1 MARTE
6 LSSFELAREQLREIE
21 EASAGTVQIV
31 GEPTRLSSFLWIGVS
46 IRFDGLQRIDDG
58 LPVRARESFQLFVP
72 STFPFAPPSVETL
85 HRRFAGFPH
94 VQWSCHLCLYR
105 SPAEWKPEHGMY
117 GLIAQLDSWIR
128 DAAQNNLD
136 PDDAP
141 LHPPV
146 AYTAVN
152 RLVVPRV
159 DTPFVGAATW
169 IGFAELRQ
177 RGQRTEIIGW
187 KSSSEVRPELFAP
200 AILLHE
206 PFPFEYPETVNALLK
221 ELESHGIDYAPFL
234 LHLASLANHTQAR
247 MPLTVVL
254 GTPMRRVEAGGCAL
268 QHLAVWEI
276 PGDDAGKLREMQV
289 SNSGDD
295 ADARNAAITEVVKW
309 SFEAKVG
316 WCVVREMRPEV
327 TRRRDQT
334 SPMAWFRGK
343 RVAIWGCGAIGTHVS
358 EAVVRAGATRVEL
371 VDNKEVAPG
380 LLVRQGY
387 EDSDIGQRKAAALAG
402 RLKRIEPDLETEAVD
417 NDLIHRLGESD
428 PLPEVD
434 LVIDCTASSAVR
446 MKLEQTLCGDV
457 ARPAIAS
464 MSVNDDASS
473 AIATLSKAAHS
484 GGPLDLIR
492 RLKLE
497 ACRSSRLSE
506 LRDAFWPTRP
516 RSERFEPE
524 PGCSEPTFVGSHADL
539 AGHSARMLN
548 AVARALSKSDEGQTG
563 AGWIFEE
570 QGPIHAFSWPPDH
583 TLQEK
588 GRGYSVRVSPAA
600 VREMQAWARRSART
614 AGPEVE
620 TGGLVFGELNEAAGV
635 LWVTE
640 VEGPPPDSDA
650 AKDHFTC
657 GTQGMEEAANEKA
670 CRFRGSVS
678 CVGSW
683 HTHPIAGAQPS
694 PVDLG
699 AVAQLLAP
707 PASKRSTFVLL
718 ILAGRP
724 DDPVLGAHAFR
735 RTLRSRDLVRIEH
748 GTAATTRIWKKPAE
762 RREVGLA
769 LSGGGFR
776 AIAFHLGCLRALEDL
791 GLLNRLQVISSVSG
805 GSVIAAMYAYSNDSF
820 SEFDARVVALLR
832 RGLTGDIL
840 RAAFRPSSIG
850 KLVWSSA
857 GAIASSS
864 LQMLFRIVPSRL
876 TPEALRPGRPPPIRT
891 FSRSDAFRDVLQ
903 TVFMDTLM
911 RDVARDPLDIVINA
925 TELRTASAFRFGSRQ
940 SGCWRFGTIDP
951 EDAHVADA
959 VAASAAYPPLLPA
972 LDRKYRF
979 VKGGGPPVPARVLL
993 SDGGIFENL
1002 GVGPMEPGREPR
1014 ISTNVFN
1021 PAYIIA
1027 CDAGTGLFDGDTY
1040 PVWWASRMYRSFQ
1053 TVFRK
1058 AQDATRNRLHRFEES
1073 GDISGFVLSYIG
1085 QRDNRLPWLPPQLP
1099 TLREVCDYPTDFSS
1113 MDAEDID
1120 RLTLRGELLTRLLV
1134 AHYLPEL

>member
-1 MARTE
+1 MDWSASTTVSPCE
-6 LSSFELAREQLREIE
+6 LVSCFNSLFRLPFPSCI
-21 EASAGTVQIV
+21 
-31 GEPTRLSSFLWIGVS
+31 RLS
-46 IRFDGLQRIDDG
+46 R
-58 LPVRARESFQLFVP
+58 
-72 STFPFAPPSVETL
+72 
-85 HRRFAGFPH
+85 HRTGASRVIPH
-94 VQWSCHLCLYR
+94 VQWGRYPCLYQ
-105 SPAEWKPEHGMY
+105 SEADWTPEDGMY
-117 GLIAQLDSWIR
+117 GFITRLDSWVR
-128 DAAQNNLD
+128 DASRNNLD

-146 AYTAVN
+146 AYPTVA
-152 RLVVPRV
+152 RLVVPRA
-159 DTPFVGAATW
+159 DTPRVGASTW
-169 IGFAELRQ
+169 TGFAELRQ
-177 RGQRTEIIGW
+177 RSHRTEIVGW
-187 KSSSEVRPELFAP
+187 KSFSESRPEHFAP

-206 PFPFEYPETVNALLK
+206 PFPFEYPETVNSLLK
-221 ELESHGIDYAPFL
+221 ELESHGIDYAPFVW
-234 LHLASLANHTQAR
+234 HLASLANHTQAR

-254 GTPMRRVEAGGCAL
+254 GTPMRRVEAGGRAL

-276 PGDDAGKLREMQV
+276 PGDDADRLREMQV
-289 SNSGDD
+289 ATEDDD
-295 ADARNAAITEVVKW
+295 AEARKAAIARVVKW

-334 SPMAWFRGK
+334 SPTAWFRGK
-343 RVAIWGCGAIGTHVS
+343 RVAIWGCGAIGTHVA

-380 LLVRQGY
+380 LLVRQGF
-387 EDSDIGQRKAAALAG
+387 EDSDIGQLKAAALAG

-428 PLPEVD
+428 PLPDVD

-484 GGPLDLIR
+484 GGVLDLNR

-524 PGCSEPTFVGSHADL
+524 PGCSEPTFVGSYADL

-548 AVARALSKSDEGQTG
+548 AVARALSKPSGEQTG
-563 AGWIFEE
+563 AGWVFED
-570 QGPIHAFSWPPDH
+570 QGPIHAFAWPPDH

-588 GRGYSVRVSPAA
+588 GRGYQVRVSPKA

-614 AGPEVE
+614 AGPTVE
-620 TGGLVFGELNEAAGV
+620 TGGLAFGELNEAAGV

-650 AKDHFTC
+650 AEDHFTC
-657 GTQGMEEAANEKA
+657 GTAGMEVAANEKGE
-670 CRFRGSVS
+670 RFRGSVA

-683 HTHPIAGAQPS
+683 HTHPTTRAHPS
-694 PVDLG
+694 PVDME
-699 AVAQLLAP
+699 AVAQVLAP
-707 PASKRSTFVLL
+707 SASKRVTFVLL
-718 ILAGRP
+718 ILSGSP
-724 DDPVLGAHAFR
+724 DNPVLGAHAFR
-735 RTLRSRDLVRIEH
+735 RTLRRRDIVCIEH
-748 GTAATTRIWKKPAE
+748 GTAATTRIRRKTDE
-762 RREVGLA
+762 RRELGLA
-769 LSGGGFR
+769 LSGGGSR
-776 AIAFHLGCLRALEDL
+776 AIAFHLGCLRALNDL
-791 GLLNRLQVISSVSG
+791 GLLDRLQVISSVSG
-805 GSVIAAMYAYSNDSF
+805 GSVISAMYAYSSDSF
-820 SEFDARVVALLR
+820 AEFDARVVELLR

-840 RAAFRPSSIG
+840 RAALRPSSIG
-850 KLVWSSA
+850 KMVWSCAAAVAWS
-857 GAIASSS
+857 I
-864 LQMLFRIVPSRL
+864 LRMLGRIVPRL
-876 TPEALRPGRPPPIRT
+876 LAPKALRPGRPPPFRI
-891 FSRSDAFRDVLQ
+891 FSPTEAFRDAVQ
-903 TVFMDTLM
+903 TVFKDTLM
-911 RDVARDPLDIVINA
+911 RHVARDSLDIVVNA

-951 EDAHVADA
+951 KDALVADA
-959 VAASAAYPPLLPA
+959 VAASAAYPLLLPA
-972 LDRKYRF
+972 LDRTYRF
-979 VKGGGPPVPARVLL
+979 NREGAPPTPQRVLL
-993 SDGGIFENL
+993 ADGGLFENL

-1027 CDAGTGLFDGDTY
+1027 CDAGTGLLDGDTY
-1040 PVWWASRMYRSFQ
+1040 PVSWASRMNRSFL

-1058 AQDATRNRLHRFEES
+1058 AQDATRSRLHGFEES
-1073 GDISGFVLSYIG
+1073 GDISGFVLSYLG
-1085 QRDNRLPWLPPQLP
+1085 QNDERLPWLPPQLP
-1099 TLREVCDYPTDFSS
+1099 TRREVCNYPTDFSP
-1113 MDAEDID
+1113 MNAEDID

-1134 AHYLPEL
+1134 AYYLPEL